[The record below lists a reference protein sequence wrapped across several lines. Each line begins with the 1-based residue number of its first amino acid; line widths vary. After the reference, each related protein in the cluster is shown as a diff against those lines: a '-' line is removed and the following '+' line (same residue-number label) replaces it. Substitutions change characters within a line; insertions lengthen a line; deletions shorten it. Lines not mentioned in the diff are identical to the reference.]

1 MKKLL
6 AVLLAALMLASVTAC
21 SPELEGSDIS
31 AVQIER
37 EEIDKH
43 FTVETGTFTYEYI
56 DSASVRVVAYD
67 GMIELH
73 DLVIPA
79 VMNDKAVVEI
89 ADDAFDYCSNL
100 RSVTVPASVKVIGK
114 NAFAFCGK
122 LAYAY
127 IPASLSTLGSSAF
140 AFCDSLEKVVFTNP
154 ESAALKTISSS
165 AFHGCVSLAEINLP
179 ATVTEIGTGAFFKCE
194 VLYTIELPASLEKM
208 GTGVF
213 MESGLEA
220 VAFADGIKL
229 AEIPQRA
236 FAETKL
242 IAVSLP
248 DSVTL
253 VNHNAFNNVET
264 LQSVS
269 FGNNEGIRLMSNAF

>member
-179 ATVTEIGTGAFFKCE
+179 ATVTEIGAGAFFKCE
-194 VLYTIELPASLEKM
+194 VLYTIELPASLEKIGAQAFDSCTSLRVLVM
-208 GTGVF
+208 P
-213 MESGLEA
+213 EA
-220 VAFADGIKL
+220 LTLCEAYAFAKCNSL
-229 AEIPQRA
+229 VEVT
-236 FAETKL
+236 FANTDRWS
-242 IAVSLP
+242 ADVSNSAAAY
-248 DSVTL
+248 DAL
-253 VNHNAFNNVET
+253 VKDFQNALVKAPVAA
-264 LQSVS
+264 Q
-269 FGNNEGIRLMSNAF
+269 